1 MVKNYVKLIVA
12 LVFATN
18 LMAQNV
24 PNYVPTN
31 GLVGWW
37 PFNGNANDESGNGNH
52 GTVNGATLT
61 ADRNGKANNA
71 YSFDG
76 VNNFIK
82 ILNSTSLNPGNIS
95 ISGWF
100 NTKTFASNV
109 NQGAKA
115 IITKWYGQ
123 IACNSNGDNYNIQL
137 SLINS
142 KSALVA
148 ATSLNNQVTNSANS
162 NLIELNKWIN
172 FIFTHDENLG
182 QKIYINGTLV
192 YENKISGLLCKTNN
206 DLYIGAD
213 NASNSINRFF
223 QGFIDDIAIYNRA
236 LTQEEVTALYTSTPP
251 CTTPNSVITPQ
262 GNTTFCQG
270 GFVNLNAS
278 TGANYTYEWYN
289 NGQLINGATAS
300 VYQATTSGNYKV
312 KVIDGAC
319 NTTSTATTVTVNQ
332 YPSSVVNV
340 SGNTTFCEGNS
351 VTLTAQGSGTYL
363 WNNGVTSKS
372 ITVSQA
378 GSYGVAVTSNGCVS
392 NSNQT
397 TVTVNPNPT
406 ATITPQGNTTFC
418 EGGFVN
424 LVASGGTSY
433 QWNTGSSAATISATQ
448 SGTYTVNV
456 FNSFGCQA
464 TASQQVIVNP
474 LPNVTLNALNQ
485 FTLKNASPIQ
495 LVANPT
501 GGTFSGEGVQGA
513 TFIPA
518 NVSLGKKTITYNYTS
533 PQGCSGVASSNTFVV
548 DSIGNVCNVT
558 KYDTVKVT
566 KTVYDTLK
574 VNQTIY
580 DTVKV
585 TKTITD
591 TVSILKV
598 KFKLTTGIKAN
609 QYTSMNVYPNPTSD
623 VIIIDA
629 SDVAALNGYSYKLFD
644 VQGKEVYN
652 ALVTNVKTEISMKT
666 FGKAGVYILHV
677 VDANNVSIETKQIV
691 LE

>member
-1 MVKNYVKLIVA
+1 MVKNYVRLIVA
-12 LVFATN
+12 LVFTTN

-37 PFNGNANDESGNGNH
+37 PFNGNANDESGNGKH
-52 GTVNGATLT
+52 GTVNEAILSK
-61 ADRNGKANNA
+61 DRFGKENNS
-71 YSFDG
+71 YLFDG
-76 VNNFIK
+76 VNDRISIPFNLISNTQSDYSISVWFKSNSVKLSQENNPTIITDRGTSWEYK
-82 ILNSTSLNPGNIS
+82 YAIGRGVSSQKLGGGVYSQGVETSLDNTDLNWHHVVLIFEKSAQKLYLFLDGVLKASDVNITNWSNNLSNTTIGALNSPDGWGYLGHWDGN
-95 ISGWF
+95 
-100 NTKTFASNV
+100 
-109 NQGAKA
+109 
-115 IITKWYGQ
+115 
-123 IACNSNGDNYNIQL
+123 
-137 SLINS
+137 
-142 KSALVA
+142 
-148 ATSLNNQVTNSANS
+148 
-162 NLIELNKWIN
+162 
-172 FIFTHDENLG
+172 
-182 QKIYINGTLV
+182 
-192 YENKISGLLCKTNN
+192 
-206 DLYIGAD
+206 
-213 NASNSINRFF
+213 
-223 QGFIDDIAIYNRA
+223 IDDISIYSRV
-236 LTQEEVTALYTSTPP
+236 LTPQEISKMFYAPSP
-251 CTTPNSVITPQ
+251 CTTPSATITPQ

-270 GFVNLNAS
+270 GFVNLS
-278 TGANYTYEWYN
+278 VSSGANYTYEWYK

-300 VYQATTSGNYKV
+300 VYQATASGNYTV

-319 NTTSTATTVTVNQ
+319 NATSTPTTVTVNQ

-351 VTLTAQGSGTYL
+351 VALTAQGNGTYL
-363 WNNGVTSKS
+363 WSNGATSKS

-378 GSYGVAVTSNGCVS
+378 GSYGVTITSNGCVS

-397 TVTVNPNPT
+397 TITVNPNPT

-418 EGGFVN
+418 QGGFVN
-424 LVASGGTSY
+424 LVASGGSSF
-433 QWNTGSSAATISATQ
+433 QWNTGSSAATFSATQ

-464 TASQQVIVNP
+464 TASQQVNVNP

-501 GGTFSGEGVQGA
+501 GGIFSGEGVQGA
-513 TFIPA
+513 TFTPA

-533 PQGCSGVASSNTFVV
+533 PQGCSGVASRSTIIA
-548 DSIGNVCNVT
+548 DTLGNVCST
-558 KYDTVKVT
+558 YDT
-566 KTVYDTLK
+566 
-574 VNQTIY
+574 
-580 DTVKV
+580 
-585 TKTITD
+585 
-591 TVSILKV
+591 LKV

-609 QYTSMNVYPNPTSD
+609 QYTTMNVYPNPTSD
-623 VIIIDA
+623 VIIVDA

>member
-12 LVFATN
+12 LLFATN

-61 ADRNGKANNA
+61 TDRNGVQNSA

-76 VNNFIK
+76 SNKFIDIKNIKGLSSSLDLSMSIWIKWLGSNGNTDHQYIFQIAPNPNGSITIDDNGILTNSVLNCNCSKDISVNKSIIKDNWYNVVLTYDLKLGILKMYLNGEYIGQSQENMFSYYTVNNSPTRFGNYYF
-82 ILNSTSLNPGNIS
+82 NSHYFKGQMDDGGLWNRVLT
-95 ISGWF
+95 
-100 NTKTFASNV
+100 
-109 NQGAKA
+109 QQE
-115 IITKWYGQ
+115 IITMYR
-123 IACNSNGDNYNIQL
+123 
-137 SLINS
+137 
-142 KSALVA
+142 
-148 ATSLNNQVTNSANS
+148 
-162 NLIELNKWIN
+162 
-172 FIFTHDENLG
+172 
-182 QKIYINGTLV
+182 
-192 YENKISGLLCKTNN
+192 
-206 DLYIGAD
+206 GA
-213 NASNSINRFF
+213 S
-223 QGFIDDIAIYNRA
+223 
-236 LTQEEVTALYTSTPP
+236 P
-251 CTTPNSVITPQ
+251 CTSPPTITPQ

-300 VYQATTSGNYKV
+300 VYQASASGNYTV

-319 NTTSTATTVTVNQ
+319 NATSTATTVTVNQ

-340 SGNTTFCEGNS
+340 SGNTTFCEGNN

-363 WNNGVTSKS
+363 WSNGATSKS
-372 ITVSQA
+372 IMVNQA
-378 GSYGVAVTSNGCVS
+378 GNYGVAVTSNGCVS

-397 TVTVNPNPT
+397 TITVNPNPT

-418 EGGFVN
+418 QGGFVN

-464 TASQQVIVNP
+464 TASQQVTVNP

-501 GGTFSGEGVQGA
+501 GGTFSGDGIQGA
-513 TFIPA
+513 TFTPA
-518 NVSLGKKTITYNYTS
+518 IVTLGKKTITYNYTS
-533 PQGCSGVASSNTFVV
+533 PQGCSGAASRSTIIA
-548 DSIGNVCNVT
+548 DTLGNVCST
-558 KYDTVKVT
+558 YDT
-566 KTVYDTLK
+566 
-574 VNQTIY
+574 
-580 DTVKV
+580 
-585 TKTITD
+585 
-591 TVSILKV
+591 LKV

-609 QYTSMNVYPNPTSD
+609 QYTSMNVFPNPTSD

>member
-1 MVKNYVKLIVA
+1 MVKNYVKLMVA

-37 PFNGNANDESGNGNH
+37 PFNGNANDESGNGNN

-61 ADRNGKANNA
+61 ADRNGNANSAYFFRPIDKIKISHSTLLNA
-71 YSFDG
+71 KSTFTLSLWYLSNSDNFAQDIISKGTDGQIYSWWVRHHTYSADPNVNFAYKHTSNGAIQVGTSFPIINTWTNLTCIIDGTLMKIYKNGVLSKSSPITGLQNSNQNVYDIILGTQQYSF
-76 VNNFIK
+76 
-82 ILNSTSLNPGNIS
+82 
-95 ISGWF
+95 SG
-100 NTKTFASNV
+100 K
-109 NQGAKA
+109 
-115 IITKWYGQ
+115 
-123 IACNSNGDNYNIQL
+123 
-137 SLINS
+137 
-142 KSALVA
+142 
-148 ATSLNNQVTNSANS
+148 
-162 NLIELNKWIN
+162 
-172 FIFTHDENLG
+172 
-182 QKIYINGTLV
+182 
-192 YENKISGLLCKTNN
+192 
-206 DLYIGAD
+206 
-213 NASNSINRFF
+213 
-223 QGFIDDIAIYNRA
+223 IDDIAIYDRV
-236 LTQEEVTALYTSTPP
+236 LTQEEITALYTSTPP
-251 CTTPNSVITPQ
+251 CTNPSATITPQ

-278 TGANYTYEWYN
+278 TGANYTYEWYK
-289 NGQLINGATAS
+289 NGQLINGASAS
-300 VYQATTSGNYKV
+300 VYQASTSGNYTV
-312 KVIDGAC
+312 KVIDAAC
-319 NTTSTATTVTVNQ
+319 NATSTTTTVTVNQ

-340 SGNTTFCEGNS
+340 SGNTTFCEGNN

-363 WNNGVTSKS
+363 WSNGSTSKS
-372 ITVSQA
+372 IMVNQA
-378 GSYGVAVTSNGCVS
+378 GNYGVAIISNGCVS

-418 EGGFVN
+418 QGGFVN
-424 LVASGGTSY
+424 LVASGGSSF
-433 QWNTGSSAATISATQ
+433 QWNMGSSAETISATQ

-464 TASQQVIVNP
+464 TASQQVTVNP

-501 GGTFSGEGVQGA
+501 GGTFSGEGVQGY
-513 TFIPA
+513 TFNPA
-518 NVSLGKKTITYNYTS
+518 NVTLGKKTITYNYTS
-533 PQGCSGVASSNTFVV
+533 PQGCSGKVSSNTFVV

-609 QYTSMNVYPNPTSD
+609 QYTTMNVYPNPTSD

-644 VQGKEVYN
+644 AQGKEVYN
-652 ALVTNVKTEISMKT
+652 AFATNTKTEISMKT
-666 FGKAGVYILHV
+666 FGKAGLYILHV

>member
-31 GLVGWW
+31 GLIGWW

-61 ADRNGKANNA
+61 ADRNGKVNSA
-71 YSFDG
+71 YSFNGINNYIFAKCNSDFVSSNLTISFWVKFNVISQSG
-76 VNNFIK
+76 LQYLTYGSSTNSSWACSYSNSKPNFIK
-82 ILNSTSLNPGNIS
+82 NQGCGTPIYTTHNFNFQTNNWYHVCYTITNSMVSLYINGNI
-95 ISGWF
+95 IS
-100 NTKTFASNV
+100 T
-109 NQGAKA
+109 Q
-115 IITKWYGQ
+115 
-123 IACNSNGDNYNIQL
+123 
-137 SLINS
+137 
-142 KSALVA
+142 
-148 ATSLNNQVTNSANS
+148 
-162 NLIELNKWIN
+162 
-172 FIFTHDENLG
+172 NLG
-182 QKIYINGTLV
+182 QFNLNCQSNIINFGLDVFGT
-192 YENKISGLLCKTNN
+192 YEYLSGQL
-206 DLYIGAD
+206 
-213 NASNSINRFF
+213 
-223 QGFIDDIAIYNRA
+223 DDISILKRICN
-236 LTQEEVTALYTSTPP
+236 QDEITALYTGTPT
-251 CTTPNSVITPQ
+251 CTNPTAFITPQ

-300 VYQATTSGNYKV
+300 VYQASASGNYTV

-319 NTTSTATTVTVNQ
+319 DATSTA
-332 YPSSVVNV
+332 
-340 SGNTTFCEGNS
+340 
-351 VTLTAQGSGTYL
+351 
-363 WNNGVTSKS
+363 
-372 ITVSQA
+372 
-378 GSYGVAVTSNGCVS
+378 
-392 NSNQT
+392 T

-418 EGGFVN
+418 QGGFVN

-433 QWNTGSSAATISATQ
+433 QWNTGSSAPTFSATQ

-495 LVANPT
+495 LVASPT
-501 GGTFSGEGVQGA
+501 GGTFSGDGVQGA
-513 TFIPA
+513 TFTPA
-518 NVSLGKKTITYNYTS
+518 NVTLGKKTIMYNYTS
-533 PQGCSGVASSNTFVV
+533 PQGCSGVASRSTIIA
-548 DSIGNVCNVT
+548 DTLGNVCST
-558 KYDTVKVT
+558 YDT
-566 KTVYDTLK
+566 
-574 VNQTIY
+574 
-580 DTVKV
+580 
-585 TKTITD
+585 
-591 TVSILKV
+591 LKV
-598 KFKLTTGIKAN
+598 KFKLTTGIKSN
-609 QYTSMNVYPNPTSD
+609 QYTTMNVYPNPTSD
-623 VIIIDA
+623 VIIIEA

-652 ALVTNVKTEISMKT
+652 ALVTNTKTEISMKT

>member
-1 MVKNYVKLIVA
+1 MVKKYLKLIVA
-12 LVFATN
+12 IVFATN

-61 ADRNGKANNA
+61 TDRNGKANSA

-76 VNNFIK
+76 VKNYINSDFNFKATNSSFTISYWFLLDNNSNFNGK
-82 ILNSTSLNPGNIS
+82 IFHFQEG
-95 ISGWF
+95 ISGPYE
-100 NTKTFASNV
+100 V
-109 NQGAKA
+109 NNDFLGTNKLNFFIQGINYSTTSINKYN
-115 IITKWYGQ
+115 WYHAVS
-123 IACNSNGDNYNIQL
+123 IYNS
-137 SLINS
+137 
-142 KSALVA
+142 V
-148 ATSLNNQVTNSANS
+148 
-162 NLIELNKWIN
+162 NKEIK
-172 FIFTHDENLG
+172 L
-182 QKIYINGTLV
+182 YINGILEFT
-192 YENKISGLLCKTNN
+192 KIVNN
-206 DLYIGAD
+206 VPRLPNSSLRIGARL
-213 NASNSINRFF
+213 NNSEFF
-223 QGFIDDIAIYNRA
+223 KGKIDEFLIYNRA
-236 LTQEEVTALYTSTPP
+236 LTQQEITALYTSTPP
-251 CTTPNSVITPQ
+251 CTNPLATITPQ

-300 VYQATTSGNYKV
+300 VYQASTSGNYTV

-332 YPSSVVNV
+332 YPSSGVNV
-340 SGNTTFCEGNS
+340 TGNTTFCEGNN

-363 WNNGVTSKS
+363 WSNGATSKS

-378 GSYGVAVTSNGCVS
+378 GSYGVTVTSNGCVS

-397 TVTVNPNPT
+397 TITVNPNPT
-406 ATITPQGNTTFC
+406 ATITAQGNTTFC
-418 EGGFVN
+418 QGGFVN

-433 QWNTGSSAATISATQ
+433 QWNTGSSAVTFSATQ

-464 TASQQVIVNP
+464 TASQQVTVNP

-485 FTLKNASPIQ
+485 FTLKNATPIQ

-501 GGTFSGEGVQGA
+501 GGTFSGEGVQGS
-513 TFIPA
+513 TFNPA
-518 NVSLGKKTITYNYTS
+518 NVSLGKKTITYNYIS
-533 PQGCSGVASSNTFVV
+533 PEGCSGKASSNTFVV
-548 DSIGNVCNVT
+548 DSIGNVCS
-558 KYDTVKVT
+558 K
-566 KTVYDTLK
+566 
-574 VNQTIY
+574 
-580 DTVKV
+580 
-585 TKTITD
+585 TD

-609 QYTSMNVYPNPTSD
+609 QYTTMNVYPNPTSD

-629 SDVAALNGYSYKLFD
+629 SDVAALNGYSYKLVD

>member
-1 MVKNYVKLIVA
+1 MKKKSFFKTFIA
-12 LVFATN
+12 LFITVN
-18 LMAQNV
+18 VMAQNV

-37 PFNGNANDESGNGNH
+37 PFNGNANDESGNGYNAK
-52 GTVNGATLT
+52 VVGANLSK
-61 ADRNGKANNA
+61 DRNGNDNKA
-71 YSFDG
+71 F
-76 VNNFIK
+76 NFETS
-82 ILNSTSLNPGNIS
+82 ILSNIS
-95 ISGWF
+95 ISFSKDIEDTFSISFWAMPNKEINVVNETNNCNNSFSVELIDGQNWALFPGNGLDNALGVGVSIGTNALQIGEHGNNVLTSRMSNTRDYAKF
-100 NTKTFASNV
+100 NHIV
-109 NQGAKA
+109 
-115 IITKWYGQ
+115 
-123 IACNSNGDNYNIQL
+123 
-137 SLINS
+137 
-142 KSALVA
+142 
-148 ATSLNNQVTNSANS
+148 
-162 NLIELNKWIN
+162 
-172 FIFTHDENLG
+172 
-182 QKIYINGTLV
+182 LV
-192 YENKISGLLCKTNN
+192 YKLDSAY
-206 DLYIGAD
+206 LYIDGVKLISKKLSCLTTQKRLITPIYFGSKYPD
-213 NASNSINRFF
+213 KENFS
-223 QGFIDDIAIYNRA
+223 GKIDDISIFNRP
-236 LTQEEVTALYTSTPP
+236 LTQEEITALYTSTPP
-251 CTTPNSVITPQ
+251 CTTPTATITPQ
-262 GNTTFCQG
+262 SNTTFCQG

-300 VYQATTSGNYKV
+300 VYQATVSGNYTV

-319 NTTSTATTVTVNQ
+319 DATSTATT
-332 YPSSVVNV
+332 
-340 SGNTTFCEGNS
+340 
-351 VTLTAQGSGTYL
+351 
-363 WNNGVTSKS
+363 
-372 ITVSQA
+372 I
-378 GSYGVAVTSNGCVS
+378 
-392 NSNQT
+392 
-397 TVTVNPNPT
+397 TVNPNPT

-418 EGGFVN
+418 QGGFVN

-464 TASQQVIVNP
+464 TASQQVTVNP

-501 GGTFSGEGVQGA
+501 GGTFSGDGVQGTA
-513 TFIPA
+513 FNPA
-518 NVSLGKKTITYNYTS
+518 NVTLGKKTITYNYTS
-533 PQGCSGVASSNTFVV
+533 PEGCSGTASRSTFVV

-558 KYDTVKVT
+558 NYDTVKVT
-566 KTVYDTLK
+566 KTIYDTVI
-574 VNQTIY
+574 VNKTIY

-585 TKTITD
+585 TKTIND

-623 VIIIDA
+623 VIVIEA

-652 ALVTNVKTEISMKT
+652 ALVTNAKTEISMKT

>member
-1 MVKNYVKLIVA
+1 MVKNYVKLILA
-12 LVFATN
+12 FVFASN

-52 GTVNGATLT
+52 GTVKGTTILSL
-61 ADRNGKANNA
+61 DRYNINNSA
-71 YSFDG
+71 YIWDG
-76 VNNFIK
+76 TNSPIE
-82 ILNSTSLNPGNIS
+82 ILNSPNQNFQAGVTFSVWIYQTGVYCSSCALTSYISKGRDVNPG
-95 ISGWF
+95 G
-100 NTKTFASNV
+100 
-109 NQGAKA
+109 
-115 IITKWYGQ
+115 
-123 IACNSNGDNYNIQL
+123 IQL
-137 SLINS
+137 GLDHITQNYSFSVWGNPSPNIFFKSS
-142 KSALVA
+142 KKIEFNNWVHLA
-148 ATSLNNQVTNSANS
+148 ATYDGNIINIYVNGKLDKTYDYKSIIPVT
-162 NLIELNKWIN
+162 
-172 FIFTHDENLG
+172 TENLLFG
-182 QKIYINGTLV
+182 KQKGTQV
-192 YENKISGLLCKTNN
+192 FE
-206 DLYIGAD
+206 D
-213 NASNSINRFF
+213 NFNML
-223 QGFIDDIAIYNRA
+223 GKLDDIAIYSRA
-236 LTQEEVTALYTSTPP
+236 LTFAEITALYTSTPP
-251 CTTPNSVITPQ
+251 CTNPSATITPQ

-278 TGANYTYEWYN
+278 TGANYTYEWYY

-300 VYQATTSGNYKV
+300 VYQASTSGNYMV

-319 NTTSTATTVTVNQ
+319 NATSTATTVTVNQ

-351 VTLTAQGSGTYL
+351 VALTAQGNGTYL
-363 WNNGVTSKS
+363 WSNGATSKS

-378 GSYGVAVTSNGCVS
+378 GSYGVTITSNGCVS

-397 TVTVNPNPT
+397 TITVNPNPS
-406 ATITPQGNTTFC
+406 ATITAQGNTSFC
-418 EGGFVN
+418 QGGFVN

-448 SGTYTVNV
+448 SDTYTVNV

-464 TASQQVIVNP
+464 TASQQVTVNP

-501 GGTFSGEGVQGA
+501 GGIFSGEGVQGA
-513 TFIPA
+513 TFTPA

-533 PQGCSGVASSNTFVV
+533 PQGCSGKASSNTFVV

-609 QYTSMNVYPNPTSD
+609 QYTTMNVYPNPTSD

-644 VQGKEVYN
+644 AQGKEVYN
-652 ALVTNVKTEISMKT
+652 ALVTNTKTEISMKT

>member
-1 MVKNYVKLIVA
+1 MKNYLKVMVA
-12 LVFATN
+12 IVFATN

-24 PNYVPTN
+24 PNYVPKN

-52 GTVNGATLT
+52 GTVNGAVLT
-61 ADRNGKANNA
+61 SDRNGKVNSA
-71 YSFDG
+71 YNFDG
-76 VNNFIK
+76 INND
-82 ILNSTSLNPGNIS
+82 IS
-95 ISGWF
+95 ISKLNNMQYKPISYSVWF
-100 NTKTFASNV
+100 NPDSLNVVTYSKGGGIVLVGRDHCGYYDQGSVMIFDYASAGIDNNIAYYRGQDVSKTYY
-109 NQGAKA
+109 
-115 IITKWYGQ
+115 TP
-123 IACNSNGDNYNIQL
+123 
-137 SLINS
+137 LIN
-142 KSALVA
+142 
-148 ATSLNNQVTNSANS
+148 
-162 NLIELNKWIN
+162 KWQNI
-172 FIFTHDENLG
+172 IASIDENDTIKFYL
-182 QKIYINGTLV
+182 NGTL
-192 YENKISGLLCKTNN
+192 ISKQYYVIAQN
-206 DLYIGAD
+206 GA
-213 NASNSINRFF
+213 NIPFKFGAGTCTSSSNRFLF
-223 QGFIDDIAIYNRA
+223 NGQLDDIAIYNRA
-236 LTQEEVTALYTSTPP
+236 LTHQEITALYTGVPS
-251 CTTPNSVITPQ
+251 CTTPTATITPQ

-278 TGANYTYEWYN
+278 TGTNYTYEWYN

-300 VYQATTSGNYKV
+300 VYQASTSSNYTV

-319 NTTSTATTVTVNQ
+319 NTTSTVTTVTVNQ

-418 EGGFVN
+418 QGGFVN

-433 QWNTGSSAATISATQ
+433 QWNTGSSAPTLSATQ

-501 GGTFSGEGVQGA
+501 GGTFSGDGIQGS
-513 TFIPA
+513 TFTPA

-533 PQGCSGVASSNTFVV
+533 PQGCSGKASSNTFVV
-548 DSIGNVCNVT
+548 DSIGNVCST
-558 KYDTVKVT
+558 YDT
-566 KTVYDTLK
+566 
-574 VNQTIY
+574 
-580 DTVKV
+580 
-585 TKTITD
+585 
-591 TVSILKV
+591 LKV

-609 QYTSMNVYPNPTSD
+609 QYTTMNVYPNPTSD

-644 VQGKEVYN
+644 AQGKEVYN
-652 ALVTNVKTEISMKT
+652 AFATNTKTEISMKT
-666 FGKAGVYILHV
+666 FGKAGLYILHV

>member
-24 PNYVPTN
+24 PNYVPKN

-37 PFNGNANDESGNGNH
+37 PFNGNANDESGNGKH
-52 GTVNGATLT
+52 GQVSEAVLSK
-61 ADRNGKANNA
+61 DRFSKDNNA
-71 YSFDG
+71 YLFDG
-76 VNNFIK
+76 VNDRITIPFNLISSSQSDYSISVWFKSNSVKLSQENNPTIITDRGTSWEYKYAIGRGVSSQK
-82 ILNSTSLNPGNIS
+82 IGGGVYAQGVETPLLNTDFDWHHVVLSFEKSTQKLYIFLDGVLKSTTTNVTNWGNNSSFTTIGALNSPD
-95 ISGWF
+95 GW
-100 NTKTFASNV
+100 
-109 NQGAKA
+109 G
-115 IITKWYGQ
+115 Y
-123 IACNSNGDNYNIQL
+123 
-137 SLINS
+137 
-142 KSALVA
+142 
-148 ATSLNNQVTNSANS
+148 
-162 NLIELNKWIN
+162 
-172 FIFTHDENLG
+172 LG
-182 QKIYINGTLV
+182 HWD
-192 YENKISGLLCKTNN
+192 GL
-206 DLYIGAD
+206 
-213 NASNSINRFF
+213 
-223 QGFIDDIAIYNRA
+223 IDDICIFNRVLNQQEISILYNA
-236 LTQEEVTALYTSTPP
+236 PAPCSTP
-251 CTTPNSVITPQ
+251 TAVITPQ

-300 VYQATTSGNYKV
+300 VYQATTSGNYTV

-319 NTTSTATTVTVNQ
+319 NATSTSTTVTVNQ
-332 YPSSVVNV
+332 YPSSGVNV

-351 VTLTAQGSGTYL
+351 VTLTAQGNGTYL
-363 WNNGVTSKS
+363 WSNGATSKS
-372 ITVSQA
+372 ITVNQA
-378 GSYGVAVTSNGCVS
+378 GSYGVTVTSNGCVS

-397 TVTVNPNPT
+397 TVTVNPNPI

-418 EGGFVN
+418 QGGFVN
-424 LVASGGTSY
+424 LVASGGSSF
-433 QWNTGSSAATISATQ
+433 QWNTGSSAASISATQ
-448 SGTYTVNV
+448 SGNYTVNV

-464 TASQQVIVNP
+464 TASQQVTVNP
-474 LPNVTLNALNQ
+474 LPNVTLNAINQ

-495 LVANPT
+495 LIASPT
-501 GGTFSGEGVQGA
+501 GGTFSGDGVQGA
-513 TFIPA
+513 TFTPA

-533 PQGCSGVASSNTFVV
+533 PQGCSGKASSNTFVV

-566 KTVYDTLK
+566 KTI
-574 VNQTIY
+574 N
-580 DTVKV
+580 DTVN
-585 TKTITD
+585 
-591 TVSILKV
+591 ILKV

-609 QYTSMNVYPNPTSD
+609 QYTTMNVYPNPTSD
-623 VIIIDA
+623 VIIIEA

-652 ALVTNVKTEISMKT
+652 VLVTNVKTEISLKT

-677 VDANNVSIETKQIV
+677 VDANNASIQTKQII

>member
-1 MVKNYVKLIVA
+1 MVKKYLKVMVVI
-12 LVFATN
+12 VFATN

-76 VNNFIK
+76 ISNYIEIASSSNLLVTSSYSLSTWVNVLSFNSGGFPYQPAIISKIDGGDWYGGFELRAAGDVNNTVNFYG
-82 ILNSTSLNPGNIS
+82 TSGNIGGQNTS
-95 ISGWF
+95 I
-100 NTKTFASNV
+100 
-109 NQGAKA
+109 
-115 IITKWYGQ
+115 Y
-123 IACNSNGDNYNIQL
+123 
-137 SLINS
+137 
-142 KSALVA
+142 KS
-148 ATSLNNQVTNSANS
+148 
-162 NLIELNKWIN
+162 
-172 FIFTHDENLG
+172 G
-182 QKIYINGTLV
+182 QKINVWNYLVVTYNGSKVKMYIDGICVDSIDRTGNIQTSSLPLRFGRRGGSYNCWFNG
-192 YENKISGLLCKTNN
+192 N
-206 DLYIGAD
+206 
-213 NASNSINRFF
+213 
-223 QGFIDDIAIYNRA
+223 IDDIAIYNRA
-236 LTQEEVTALYTSTPP
+236 LTQQEITALYTSTPP

-300 VYQATTSGNYKV
+300 VYQATTSGNYTV

-332 YPSSVVNV
+332 YPSSGVSI

-351 VTLTAQGSGTYL
+351 ITLTAQGSGTYL

-406 ATITPQGNTTFC
+406 ATITAQGNTTFC

-448 SGTYTVNV
+448 SGAYTVNV

-495 LVANPT
+495 IVANPT

-513 TFIPA
+513 TFNPA
-518 NVSLGKKTITYNYTS
+518 NVTLGKKTITYNYTS
-533 PQGCSGVASSNTFVV
+533 PQGCSGKASSNTFVV

-609 QYTSMNVYPNPTSD
+609 QYTIMNVYPNPTSD

-652 ALVTNVKTEISMKT
+652 ALVTNTKTEISMKT

-677 VDANNVSIETKQIV
+677 LDANNVSIETKQIV

>member
-1 MVKNYVKLIVA
+1 
-12 LVFATN
+12 
-18 LMAQNV
+18 MAQNV

-61 ADRNGKANNA
+61 TDRNGVQNSA
-71 YSFDG
+71 YSFNG
-76 VNNFIK
+76 FSSYVRIK
-82 ILNSTSLNPGNIS
+82 NSKSLNNSSVGL
-95 ISGWF
+95 SGWF
-100 NTKTFASNV
+100 KTSNLATDDFI
-109 NQGAKA
+109 GAKG
-115 IITKWYGQ
+115 IVSKWWQ
-123 IACNSNGDNYNIQL
+123 SPSMCNDNYNAF
-137 SLINS
+137 LICLTKPSNTNQT
-142 KSALVA
+142 VIGA
-148 ATSLNNQVTNSANS
+148 ATDFYAGNNFTSISSVNLNMWTHFV
-162 NLIELNKWIN
+162 
-172 FIFTHDENLG
+172 FTHDKSGGKLYLNGILINLNNLKG
-182 QKIYINGTLV
+182 EICNSI
-192 YENKISGLLCKTNN
+192 N
-206 DLYIGAD
+206 DLIIGAD
-213 NASNSINRFF
+213 VNNGSIYRFF
-223 QGFIDDIAIYNRA
+223 NGHLDDIAIYNRA
-236 LTQEEVTALYTSTPP
+236 LTQEEITALYTSTPP
-251 CTTPNSVITPQ
+251 CTNPSAVITPQ

-278 TGANYTYEWYN
+278 TGTNYKYEWYN
-289 NGQLINGATAS
+289 NGQLINGATTS
-300 VYQATTSGNYKV
+300 VYQATTSGNYTV

-319 NTTSTATTVTVNQ
+319 NATSTA
-332 YPSSVVNV
+332 
-340 SGNTTFCEGNS
+340 
-351 VTLTAQGSGTYL
+351 
-363 WNNGVTSKS
+363 
-372 ITVSQA
+372 
-378 GSYGVAVTSNGCVS
+378 
-392 NSNQT
+392 T

-406 ATITPQGNTTFC
+406 ATITAQGNTTFC

-464 TASQQVIVNP
+464 TASQQVNVNP

-533 PQGCSGVASSNTFVV
+533 PQGCSGKASSNTFVV

-585 TKTITD
+585 TKTIND

-609 QYTSMNVYPNPTSD
+609 QYTTMNVYPNPTSD

>member
-1 MVKNYVKLIVA
+1 MVKKYVKVIVA
-12 LVFATN
+12 IVFVTN

-24 PNYVPTN
+24 PNYLPTN

-37 PFNGNANDESGNGNH
+37 PFNGNANDESGNGNN

-61 ADRNGKANNA
+61 ADRNGNANSS
-71 YSFDG
+71 YSFNGSQNIDFGKLQEFKSSSPFTVSIWFKTIYPNQGCLFSRGDYAQMNQIKGQIVTINNNDVVEFGMRGNGFEQNVRSKKTVTDNKWHHAIWSHDG
-76 VNNFIK
+76 DGK
-82 ILNSTSLNPGNIS
+82 IS
-95 ISGWF
+95 IYIDGKLENSG
-100 NTKTFASNV
+100 
-109 NQGAKA
+109 
-115 IITKWYGQ
+115 II
-123 IACNSNGDNYNIQL
+123 
-137 SLINS
+137 
-142 KSALVA
+142 
-148 ATSLNNQVTNSANS
+148 NNLS
-162 NLIELNKWIN
+162 NLQFNLVLA
-172 FIFTHDENLG
+172 NLG
-182 QKIYINGTLV
+182 NTGYYFK
-192 YENKISGLLCKTNN
+192 GLL
-206 DLYIGAD
+206 
-213 NASNSINRFF
+213 
-223 QGFIDDIAIYNRA
+223 DDFAVWNRA
-236 LTQEEVTALYTSTPP
+236 LTQKEITALYTSTPP
-251 CTTPNSVITPQ
+251 CTTPSAVITPQ

-300 VYQATTSGNYKV
+300 VYQATTSGNYTV

-319 NTTSTATTVTVNQ
+319 NATSTATTVTVNQ
-332 YPSSVVNV
+332 YPSSGVNI
-340 SGNTTFCEGNS
+340 SGNTTFCEGNN
-351 VTLTAQGSGTYL
+351 VTLSAQGNGTYL
-363 WNNGVTSKS
+363 WSNGATSKS
-372 ITVSQA
+372 ITVNQA

-418 EGGFVN
+418 QGGFVN

-474 LPNVTLNALNQ
+474 LPNVTFNALNQ

-495 LVANPT
+495 LVASPT
-501 GGTFSGEGVQGA
+501 GGTFSGDGVQGS
-513 TFIPA
+513 TFNPA
-518 NVSLGKKTITYNYTS
+518 NVTLGKKTITYNYTS
-533 PQGCSGVASSNTFVV
+533 PQGCSGKASSNTFVV

-566 KTVYDTLK
+566 KT
-574 VNQTIY
+574 
-580 DTVKV
+580 
-585 TKTITD
+585 ITD
-591 TVSILKV
+591 TVSVLKV

-609 QYTSMNVYPNPTSD
+609 QYTTMNVYPNPTSD
-623 VIIIDA
+623 VVIIEA
-629 SDVAALNGYSYKLFD
+629 SDVVALNGYSYKLVD
-644 VQGKEVYN
+644 VQGKELYN
-652 ALVTNVKTEISMKT
+652 ALVTNVKTEISLKT

-677 VDANNVSIETKQIV
+677 VDANNASIQTKQII

>member
-1 MVKNYVKLIVA
+1 
-12 LVFATN
+12 
-18 LMAQNV
+18 
-24 PNYVPTN
+24 
-31 GLVGWW
+31 
-37 PFNGNANDESGNGNH
+37 
-52 GTVNGATLT
+52 
-61 ADRNGKANNA
+61 
-71 YSFDG
+71 
-76 VNNFIK
+76 
-82 ILNSTSLNPGNIS
+82 
-95 ISGWF
+95 
-100 NTKTFASNV
+100 
-109 NQGAKA
+109 
-115 IITKWYGQ
+115 
-123 IACNSNGDNYNIQL
+123 
-137 SLINS
+137 
-142 KSALVA
+142 
-148 ATSLNNQVTNSANS
+148 
-162 NLIELNKWIN
+162 
-172 FIFTHDENLG
+172 
-182 QKIYINGTLV
+182 
-192 YENKISGLLCKTNN
+192 
-206 DLYIGAD
+206 
-213 NASNSINRFF
+213 
-223 QGFIDDIAIYNRA
+223 
-236 LTQEEVTALYTSTPP
+236 LTQQEITALYTNTPP
-251 CTTPNSVITPQ
+251 CTNPSAIITPQ

-300 VYQATTSGNYKV
+300 VYQATASGNYTV

-319 NTTSTATTVTVNQ
+319 DATSTATTVTVNQ
-332 YPSSVVNV
+332 YPSSGVNV

-351 VTLTAQGSGTYL
+351 ITLTAQGSGTYL

-418 EGGFVN
+418 QGGFVN

-433 QWNTGSSAATISATQ
+433 QWNTGSSAASISATQ

-464 TASQQVIVNP
+464 TASQQVTVNP

-501 GGTFSGEGVQGA
+501 GGTFSGEGVQGS
-513 TFIPA
+513 TFNPA

-533 PQGCSGVASSNTFVV
+533 PQGCSCTSSSNTFVV

-598 KFKLTTGIKAN
+598 KFKLTSGIKAN
-609 QYTSMNVYPNPTSD
+609 QYTTMNVYPNPTSD
-623 VIIIDA
+623 VIIVDA

-652 ALVTNVKTEISMKT
+652 ALVTNAKTEISMKT